1 MKKMR
6 IVSIL
11 VAVMFFFTW
20 VVPPI
25 LAEEAGD
32 KLIEIFK
39 KDVKPPVDLLP
50 EGVEIVEGFEPGEG
64 ASIGTAKKLKGKI
77 LVIHKGAKVAY
88 ELKKG
93 QDLFT
98 GDMLISGED
107 SSIHAKLIDKSV
119 FSLAPYSKM
128 ILDKFI
134 YDPEKDSRDSFVS
147 LLFGKARFI
156 ASKLIGSRD
165 DDFRVKTP
173 TAYAGVRGSDFAISV
188 VPVEELSA
196 SRSDWL
202 NKLSLVSEAHAQ
214 VNNLATT
221 ILAGEETR
229 LSVIGEDEAKTE
241 VIVESMSVT
250 RVIAGMAPIVPLA
263 VMAALVIEALTIA
276 GPALGSMA
284 GAGIGLGTYL
294 AGGAIAVA
302 GVAAASSG
310 GGGGGGG
317 GSTATTTTTTTT
329 STTTTTT
336 PTTST
341 TTTTLQTNPNA
352 TVEWGD
358 YPVGGTGTWV
368 PDDAFDLWF
377 AGRYLGRSP
386 IGGSS
391 GVIQVAG
398 LEVGVNQL
406 KIKFVT
412 PNAGVGT
419 YCITLGGGATFVAGG
434 VTQKEGF
441 INNVNDSHY
450 FDVSVPAP

>member
-11 VAVMFFFTW
+11 VVVMFFFTW

-77 LVIHKGAKVAY
+77 LVIHKGTKVAY

-202 NKLSLVSEAHAQ
+202 KKLSLVSEAHAQ

-229 LSVIGEDEAKTE
+229 LSVIGKDEAKTE

-276 GPALGSMA
+276 GPALGSLA
-284 GAGIGLGTYL
+284 GAGIGLGTAL
-294 AGGAIAVA
+294 AGGAIAAA
-302 GVAAASSG
+302 GVAAASS

-317 GSTATTTTTTTT
+317 GSTATTTTTTT
-329 STTTTTT
+329 
-336 PTTST
+336 ST
-341 TTTTLQTNPNA
+341 TTTTLQKNPSA

-358 YPVGGTGTWV
+358 YDDGSTHDWV
-368 PDDAFDLWF
+368 ADDAFDLWF

-391 GVIQVAG
+391 GEKKVAD
-398 LEVGVNQL
+398 LEVGVHQL
-406 KIKFVT
+406 KIQFVT
-412 PNAGVGT
+412 PNAGLGT
-419 YCITLGGGATFVAGG
+419 YGITLGGGATFVGDG
-434 VTQKEGF
+434 TFKSGLLQYNE
-441 INNVNDSHY
+441 SY
-450 FDVSVPAP
+450 TFDVNVPAP

>member
-11 VAVMFFFTW
+11 VVVIFFFTW

-77 LVIHKGAKVAY
+77 LVIHKGTKVAY

-93 QDLFT
+93 QALFT

-202 NKLSLVSEAHAQ
+202 KKLSLVSEAHAQ

-241 VIVESMSVT
+241 VVVESMSVT

-263 VMAALVIEALTIA
+263 VMAALVIEVLTIV

-294 AGGAIAVA
+294 AGGAVAAA

-310 GGGGGGG
+310 GGGGG
-317 GSTATTTTTTTT
+317 STAITTTPTTTT
-329 STTTTTT
+329 STTTTTCI
-336 PTTST
+336 
-341 TTTTLQTNPNA
+341 L
-352 TVEWGD
+352 
-358 YPVGGTGTWV
+358 TGTWNLHGRCQGKTTDAYV
-368 PDDAFDLWF
+368 IPIKINMTQGGNFQGTGQGVDYTGEPMDVTITGNYNPDTNRITGEIQLYFKESKTTRTDSFSTSLETDTGYFPLTWK
-377 AGRYLGRSP
+377 
-386 IGGSS
+386 S
-391 GVIQVAG
+391 GVQG
-398 LEVGVNQL
+398 
-406 KIKFVT
+406 
-412 PNAGVGT
+412 
-419 YCITLGGGATFVAGG
+419 C
-434 VTQKEGF
+434 
-441 INNVNDSHY
+441 
-450 FDVSVPAP
+450 PAEARLVKQ

>member
-77 LVIHKGAKVAY
+77 LVIHKGTKVAY

-93 QDLFT
+93 QALFT

-202 NKLSLVSEAHAQ
+202 KNLSLVSEAHAQ

-276 GPALGSMA
+276 GPALGSLS
-284 GAGIGLGTYL
+284 GIGLGTYI
-294 AGGAIAVA
+294 AGGAIAAA

-310 GGGGGGG
+310 GGSSKG
-317 GSTATTTTTTTT
+317 GSTATTTTTTSTTTT

-341 TTTTLQTNPNA
+341 TTTTLQPKPSA

-358 YPVGGTGTWV
+358 AGPSYNNSFKV
-368 PDDAFDLWF
+368 WF
-377 AGRYLGRSP
+377 ANRYLGESLP
-386 IGGSS
+386 GGSS
-391 GVIQVAG
+391 GTIQVDG
-398 LEVGVNQL
+398 LEVGKHQL
-406 KIKFVT
+406 RIEFYQ
-412 PNAGVGT
+412 T
-419 YCITLGGGATFVAGG
+419 YYPGHWGAYYINLGGGATFVDGG
-434 VTQKEGF
+434 THREGTLD
-441 INNVNDSHY
+441 NVGDSHDY
-450 FDVSVPAP
+450 MVNVPAP